1 MLDQEFTPR
10 RECRTN
16 RIVLV
21 LHKVK
26 CVGNSA
32 ASEAAGQATD
42 VLFAKEKGCSSAS
55 APETN
60 WKTLKAWQT
69 S

>member
-1 MLDQEFTPR
+1 
-10 RECRTN
+10 
-16 RIVLV
+16 
-21 LHKVK
+21 
-26 CVGNSA
+26 VGNSA